1 MDENRIVGM
10 TRNVAGKFDEGVD
23 RAAGDVRTQAQGQ
36 FDQAAGF
43 AQTAHTAPHT
53 SVTLDKWLRITI
65 ETQPYIAATAALGI
79 GWFLG
84 RLHKPL

>member
-1 MDENRIVGM
+1 MRGC
-10 TRNVAGKFDEGVD
+10 RAGN
-23 RAAGDVRTQAQGQ
+23 DVRTQAQGQ
-36 FDQAAGF
+36 LDQAAGF
-43 AQTAHTAPHT
+43 SQDLYNQSADTVRDTA
-53 SVTLDKWLRITI
+53 VTLDKWLRITI